1 MNDWM
6 EVKLQQIKGMG
17 EAVVSGFVPDD
28 IAEKRY
34 SVCLEC
40 DYFKNKK
47 CKLCSC
53 YMPAKVLFKI
63 VECPK
68 NYWGE

>member
-6 EVKLQQIKGMG
+6 VEKLDRIKDFGKT
-17 EAVVSGFVPDD
+17 VTSGFAPDVV
-28 IAEKRY
+28 AEKRY
-34 SVCLEC
+34 NVCLEC
-40 DYFKNKK
+40 EEFKNKK

-53 YMPAKVLFKI
+53 YMPAKVLFKT

-68 NYWGE
+68 NYWGD